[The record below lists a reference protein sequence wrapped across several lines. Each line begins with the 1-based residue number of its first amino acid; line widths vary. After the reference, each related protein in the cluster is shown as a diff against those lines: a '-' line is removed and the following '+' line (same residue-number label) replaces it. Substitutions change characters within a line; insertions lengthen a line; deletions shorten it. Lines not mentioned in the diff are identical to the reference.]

1 MSSLSFYAGA
11 TALQRI
17 KEEGLHAKM
26 FSGFLGASGGPKWF
40 VLCGLDKVMFNEFLH
55 NAGGTIDI
63 IGSSAGAFR
72 ASCFAQNNP
81 KAAIERLAQRYS
93 NTVYSA
99 KPTPREITDKG
110 LALLHYMMSTDGV
123 NEVLTSAQK
132 RVHIVVARCHGLV
145 ASERKSKQL
154 AGLLLAGGRNFSSR
168 SALQKSFTRSIFSS
182 GNKPLSFTES
192 IPYNTEHIA
201 LTEQNFLQALMASGS
216 IPAVIEGVKDI
227 PGAPLGMYRD
237 GGIIDY
243 HFDMAIQTDGLVM
256 YPHFYAKPIPGWF
269 DKGLKSRNC
278 TPASYDNVV
287 LITPSDE
294 FVRQLPYGKIP
305 CGWAQFF

>member
-1 MSSLSFYAGA
+1 M
-11 TALQRI
+11 
-17 KEEGLHAKM
+17 AKY
-26 FSGFLGASGGPKWF
+26 P
-40 VLCGLDKVMFNEFLH
+40 
-55 NAGGTIDI
+55 
-63 IGSSAGAFR
+63 
-72 ASCFAQNNP
+72 
-81 KAAIERLAQRYS
+81 
-93 NTVYSA
+93 
-99 KPTPREITDKG
+99 
-110 LALLHYMMSTDGV
+110 
-123 NEVLTSAQK
+123 
-132 RVHIVVARCHGLV
+132 
-145 ASERKSKQL
+145 
-154 AGLLLAGGRNFSSR
+154 AGGRNFSSR

-305 CGWAQFF
+305 DRKDFEDMDAETRIKYWHKVIRESDRLADEFLNVVAFCQ